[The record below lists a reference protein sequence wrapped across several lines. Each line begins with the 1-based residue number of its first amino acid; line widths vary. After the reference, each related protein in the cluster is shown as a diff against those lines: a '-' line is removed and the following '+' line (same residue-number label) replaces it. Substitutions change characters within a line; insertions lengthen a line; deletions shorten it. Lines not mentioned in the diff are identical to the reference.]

1 MKIKPNLGTKFR
13 IINKEKYN
21 CVGETDTYEQALN
34 FVKDNWVEGEG
45 FQIEIM
51 AVTRWQAVTLCE
63 ITDSD
68 PLDEVDPAYKETIKI
83 VMDLL
88 AKQK

>member
-1 MKIKPNLGTKFR
+1 MKIMFSPATKFR
-13 IINKEKYN
+13 IINKERYN

-34 FVKDNWVEGEG
+34 FVRDNWVEGEG
-45 FQIEIM
+45 FQIVIV

-68 PLDEVDPAYKETIKI
+68 PLDEVDPAHKATIKV